1 MRSKKR
7 KIICDI
13 AAFILTLSVLVAI
26 RYAFNP
32 VMVSGDSMYPTFCN
46 ADLCTGTRPASADA
60 LSAGDIVVFKEDGA
74 LMIKRIVAAPGDDV
88 LIESGML
95 YVNERLSPYQY
106 EKIEEPGIAK
116 ETVHISDDEYFCM
129 GDNRNTSYD
138 SRSYGPVTY
147 SQIICVVNNRLIN
160 LSPSK
165 KGANI

>member
-13 AAFILTLSVLVAI
+13 TVFILALSVLVSI

-32 VMVSGDSMYPTFCN
+32 VVVSGDSMYPTFCN

-60 LSAGDIVVFKEDGA
+60 LSAGDVVVFKEDGA

-95 YVNERLSPYQY
+95 YVNEKLSAYQY